1 MGGDRT
7 AAGGRARRAPAVGGY
22 AARQPFRRRHEDPVM
37 RRPTLLALAA
47 LLAVLL
53 LAVPAAAAEAVVGT
67 DILAVDGE
75 PVGPE
80 PQDRN
85 AEGNA
90 ATELAGFEDRE
101 IPFTWAVAWLLTAAG
116 VLGLAAGYLF
126 YRFRVKPHA

>member
-1 MGGDRT
+1 
-7 AAGGRARRAPAVGGY
+7 
-22 AARQPFRRRHEDPVM
+22 M

-67 DILAVDGE
+67 DILAVEGE

-80 PQDRN
+80 PQDRT

-101 IPFTWAVAWLLTAAG
+101 IPFTWAVAWILTATG

>member
-1 MGGDRT
+1 
-7 AAGGRARRAPAVGGY
+7 
-22 AARQPFRRRHEDPVM
+22 M